1 MRFGK
6 VGGVVDAEWDYRG
19 LCWSY
24 TIKIRVFWY
33 FDCLYNILLFLLMY
47 CTVSDNALRR

>member
-24 TIKIRVFWY
+24 TIKIKRKYKSGRVI
-33 FDCLYNILLFLLMY
+33 D
-47 CTVSDNALRR
+47 VQ

>member
-24 TIKIRVFWY
+24 TIRIKE
-33 FDCLYNILLFLLMY
+33 NINQGGSLMSRDGIGGI
-47 CTVSDNALRR
+47 VGGS